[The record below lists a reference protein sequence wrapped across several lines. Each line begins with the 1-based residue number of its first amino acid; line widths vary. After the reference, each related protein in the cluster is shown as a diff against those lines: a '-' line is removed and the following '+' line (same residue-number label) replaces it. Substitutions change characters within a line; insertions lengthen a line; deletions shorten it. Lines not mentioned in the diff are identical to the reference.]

1 MDRGHYGRYNVISP
15 DAEMCLWV
23 RKATRTDST
32 SGLAIVMR
40 ACFAETQARH
50 RRCGGGGGGGDGGSG
65 GDRGG
70 RGGGQGQGGSSLGW
84 EEPLALPEC
93 SAGMCD

>member
-1 MDRGHYGRYNVISP
+1 MGVTTLISP

-50 RRCGGGGGGGDGGSG
+50 RRCAGGGGGG
-65 GDRGG
+65 R
-70 RGGGQGQGGSSLGW
+70 GQGGSSLGW
-84 EEPLALPEC
+84 DERLALPGNVRPIVMLSHQLAWLPHGC
-93 SAGMCD
+93 RIRRMH

>member
-1 MDRGHYGRYNVISP
+1 MLLERWIEGIMGVTTLISP

-50 RRCGGGGGGGDGGSG
+50 RRCAGGGAGAGVGATAGA
-65 GDRGG
+65 GG
-70 RGGGQGQGGSSLGW
+70 R
-84 EEPLALPEC
+84 
-93 SAGMCD
+93 AGAV